1 LQGEPGGSANISAA
15 IPVQGLR
22 TTAMATKNGWEVS
35 GAKKWISSA
44 TGWDGKGADLLCI
57 VCRGEDQGG
66 QDLGL
71 GILAA
76 ERPSEGI
83 AEITIDRLIDP
94 VGHRAHLLPEF
105 QINNL
110 RIPQHNAVTPM
121 GEGGP
126 VMAGA
131 FTATAALVG
140 VFGVALMRRAWDY
153 TLRFA
158 QTETRG
164 GRNPIIG
171 HQAVGYALADTKS
184 AIEAARWL
192 SWRACHA
199 LDNALPEAEE
209 LAIHAK
215 IFGSEQAVRVVGELM
230 RVVGVDSYDRSCPL
244 SGLMQ
249 DTLALPVFDGGN
261 VGVRR
266 KQLHQMY
273 KENDYDPRST
283 LA

>member
-1 LQGEPGGSANISAA
+1 
-15 IPVQGLR
+15 
-22 TTAMATKNGWEVS
+22 
-35 GAKKWISSA
+35 
-44 TGWDGKGADLLCI
+44 
-57 VCRGEDQGG
+57 
-66 QDLGL
+66 
-71 GILAA
+71 
-76 ERPSEGI
+76 
-83 AEITIDRLIDP
+83 
-94 VGHRAHLLPEF
+94 
-105 QINNL
+105 
-110 RIPQHNAVTPM
+110 M